1 MSGQLRLER
10 RALGDLVP
18 SAFNPRRHDERQIAK
33 IAASIREFGWRSPI
47 LVDESGEIVCGE
59 ARWRAAGLVGL
70 ESVTVLVAEGMTD
83 LQRRAYRIADNRLA
97 ELATWDEE
105 LLAEVLLEIDAQGLA
120 LDPIGFDETEIERM
134 IAGLA
139 GPPPANADEAHAPPV
154 EPVTRPGDLWLLGQH
169 RLICA
174 DATRPESYARLLSGD
189 RAANLTLAAEDTA
202 DLLFTDPPYGMS
214 YVSKTHGGLL
224 GDDARGAAL
233 VALVR
238 DALKAARANCRP
250 SAASYVCLTWRTWGE
265 FLRACDD
272 IGLRLSACIVW
283 DKGSIGLGSMHY
295 RPRHEFIFYGAGG
308 AWHGGRS
315 EEDVWQFARPAAG
328 DYVHPTQKPVA
339 LIERALRNSTQRGE
353 VVLDCF
359 GGSGSTLIAAERLG
373 RRARVLELDPKFCD
387 AIVRR

>member
-154 EPVTRPGDLWLLGQH
+154 EPVTTACLPLRSIFMMSVCPYDRPIAGSRYMAG
-169 RLICA
+169 
-174 DATRPESYARLLSGD
+174 
-189 RAANLTLAAEDTA
+189 
-202 DLLFTDPPYGMS
+202 
-214 YVSKTHGGLL
+214 
-224 GDDARGAAL
+224 RG
-233 VALVR
+233 VR
-238 DALKAARANCRP
+238 
-250 SAASYVCLTWRTWGE
+250 
-265 FLRACDD
+265 
-272 IGLRLSACIVW
+272 
-283 DKGSIGLGSMHY
+283 
-295 RPRHEFIFYGAGG
+295 
-308 AWHGGRS
+308 
-315 EEDVWQFARPAAG
+315 
-328 DYVHPTQKPVA
+328 
-339 LIERALRNSTQRGE
+339 
-353 VVLDCF
+353 
-359 GGSGSTLIAAERLG
+359 
-373 RRARVLELDPKFCD
+373 
-387 AIVRR
+387 